1 MKTVMIM
8 IIMMMIMMIS
18 CYSMTGPG
26 RPDLYSAHPPANVYS
41 SYDPT
46 PSPVQ
51 VIIITMIIIT
61 II

>member
-1 MKTVMIM
+1 MIM
-8 IIMMMIMMIS
+8 IISMMIMITL

-51 VIIITMIIIT
+51 VIIITTMIIMIIIV